1 MKSPVKKLFL
11 FIFFIG
17 ITIVFCF
24 GSPYPELMMLHH
36 SATILAGLFL
46 LYIMLRDNLSNTSFF
61 MIILFTLLHVIGAK
75 WTYLDVPYDAWYQW
89 LSGST
94 LSDTFGW
101 ERNQY
106 DRLVHFAYGFL
117 IFFPAREIFQ
127 KWYKYSPKQALWS
140 AFAFIASSSMFYEL
154 FEWVL
159 SLLAPAAQAENYNG
173 QQGDMWDAQKDMALA
188 SGAAL
193 FAIALRCFYK
203 LFRR

>member
-1 MKSPVKKLFL
+1 MKGQRKKIIL

-17 ITIVFCF
+17 ISIAFCF
-24 GSPYPELMMLHH
+24 DSPYPELMMLHH

-46 LYIMLRDNLSNTSFF
+46 IFIMLRNNLSNASFF
-61 MIILFTLLHVIGAK
+61 MIILFMLLHVIGAK
-75 WTYLDVPYDAWYQW
+75 WTYLDVPYDAWYKW

-106 DRLVHFAYGFL
+106 DRLVHIAYGFL

-127 KWYKYSPKQALWS
+127 KWYKYSAKQALWS
-140 AFAFIASSSMFYEL
+140 AFAFIAASSMFYEL
-154 FEWVL
+154 FEWLL

-173 QQGDMWDAQKDMALA
+173 QQGDIWDAQKDMALA

-193 FAIALRCFYK
+193 FAMILRISNK
-203 LFRR
+203 LFKR